1 MSFTAGS
8 LDASRTDGR
17 YLGYVWGGDSSISIK
32 ADTGSVTGAFWTTGD
47 DDDHESTAVGTMEL
61 DLVTDTSWTIT
72 QDSKLTDLTLDDASA
87 LAFVSQGDGSWTRLY
102 TNNLK
107 SNDAGSSITMNINGG
122 VRDESDHIYV
132 MGEHT

>member
-1 MSFTAGS
+1 
-8 LDASRTDGR
+8 
-17 YLGYVWGGDSSISIK
+17 
-32 ADTGSVTGAFWTTGD
+32 
-47 DDDHESTAVGTMEL
+47 MEL
-61 DLVTDTSWTIT
+61 DLGTDTSWTIT

-87 LAFVSQGDGSWTRLY
+87 LAFVSQGDGSWTSLY